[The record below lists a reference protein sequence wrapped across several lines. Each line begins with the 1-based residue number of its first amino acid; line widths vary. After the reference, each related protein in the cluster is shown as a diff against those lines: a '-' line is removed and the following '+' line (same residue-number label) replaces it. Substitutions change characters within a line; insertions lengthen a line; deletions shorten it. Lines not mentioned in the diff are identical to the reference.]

1 MASEPKAQTR
11 RRGLWRTVLFGIV
24 RPYKKEYNKS
34 PFDVKE
40 NVYGMLKRISIFI
53 DGMGMVLYSPFAVK
67 KIPVSDDFLTKEL
80 WNPADVKRHVESCQ
94 IIPFCTGSPGDYI
107 IDCYEDL
114 PSKDYLS
121 KFKYILQLGI
131 IVRNDT
137 VCIRDLFDFTNWEP
151 NCPEEQKIKITSGYY
166 IMTIC
171 TSTPSSGITGDNQ
184 LIEIH
189 FSKIDFFPATICNGV
204 PLLCEA

>member
-1 MASEPKAQTR
+1 M
-11 RRGLWRTVLFGIV
+11 
-24 RPYKKEYNKS
+24 
-34 PFDVKE
+34 D
-40 NVYGMLKRISIFI
+40 MLKRISIII

-67 KIPVSDDFLTKEL
+67 KIPVGDDFLTKEL
-80 WNPADVKRHVESCQ
+80 WNPEDVKQYVESCQ

-107 IDCYEDL
+107 IDCYEGL

-121 KFKYILQLGI
+121 KFEYILQLGI

-137 VCIRDLFDFTNWEP
+137 VCIRDLFDFTKWEP
-151 NCPEEQKIKITSGYY
+151 NCPEEQKIKIASGYY
-166 IMTIC
+166 VMTIC
-171 TSTPSSGITGDNQ
+171 TSTPSSGITGENQ

-189 FSKIDFFPATICNGV
+189 FSKIDYFPATRCNGV